1 MSRRALLAAARPLTI
16 GLALVAGVA
25 LPARGQTQIAV
36 GQMMSGTLNMADP
49 VFTDGTHY
57 KQFTFYGQAGQSI
70 QIDVISSDFDAF
82 CLLLDANNNELARD
96 DDGGGGLNAR
106 VTRVLGYTGMYKI
119 VVNTYR
125 SGAYGS
131 FTVSLQAAGGMPMA
145 TPTPI
150 AIPTANPT
158 GVVGSIS
165 ANQQVTGNLT
175 TMDARYDGKPFQ
187 AYSFQCMAGQSFQ
200 MDILSAWDNYA
211 LVFDPVGNIAAR
223 DDDTGEGL
231 NARINYTCPMTG
243 TFRLAVTTYTSSTT
257 PGQYTMM
264 LQSAMGAMAPTP
276 MAIPTANPTGVI
288 GTIAANQ
295 QVSGNLTT
303 MDARWDGKPFQAYN
317 FSCMA
322 GQSFQ
327 MDILSTW
334 DNYALVFDPVNN
346 IVARDDD
353 TGEGL
358 NARVNYT
365 CPMAGTYRLAVTT
378 YMATTTPGQYTMT
391 VQSAMA
397 MAPQP
402 APIPQAL
409 PLAQPGATMPT
420 PVQPAFA
427 ITGTILAP
435 GVVGTVQVG
444 TTVQGRLET
453 GDQAM
458 NDGTWADVWQFQGAA
473 GQTVTIEL
481 RSEEFD
487 TYLQLL
493 DGAGNRLAEDDDSL
507 GDLDSRVVFTLPSTG
522 TFQLVVNNF
531 GDSRRAGIYTLTL
544 R

>member
-1 MSRRALLAAARPLTI
+1 MSRRVLLAAARPLTI

-25 LPARGQTQIAV
+25 LPARGQTQIAM

-82 CLLLDANNNELARD
+82 CLLLDANSNELARD
-96 DDGGGGLNAR
+96 DDSGEGLNAR
-106 VTRVLGYTGMYKI
+106 VTRVLSYTGMYKI
-119 VVNTYR
+119 IVNTYR

-131 FTVSLQAAGGMPMA
+131 FTVSLQGAGGMPVAVAPVPM
-145 TPTPI
+145 

-158 GVVGSIS
+158 GVIGTIG

-187 AYSFQCMAGQSFQ
+187 AY
-200 MDILSAWDNYA
+200 
-211 LVFDPVGNIAAR
+211 
-223 DDDTGEGL
+223 T
-231 NARINYTCPMTG
+231 
-243 TFRLAVTTYTSSTT
+243 
-257 PGQYTMM
+257 
-264 LQSAMGAMAPTP
+264 
-276 MAIPTANPTGVI
+276 
-288 GTIAANQ
+288 
-295 QVSGNLTT
+295 
-303 MDARWDGKPFQAYN
+303 

-327 MDILSTW
+327 MDILSNW
-334 DNYALVFDPVNN
+334 DNYAMVFDPVGN
-346 IVARDDD
+346 VAARDDD

-378 YMATTTPGQYTMT
+378 YTSSTTPGQYTMML
-391 VQSAMA
+391 QSAMPAMA
-397 MAPQP
+397 MAPMPTPIPQ
-402 APIPQAL
+402 PIPQAL
-409 PLAQPGATMPT
+409 PQPGVTMPT
-420 PVQPAFA
+420 PVQPAFP
-427 ITGTILAP
+427 ITGSIPAP
-435 GVVGTVQVG
+435 GMVGTAQAG

-453 GDQAM
+453 GDQQM

-507 GDLDSRVVFTLPSTG
+507 GDLDSRIVFTLPSSG
-522 TFQLVVNNF
+522 LFQLVVNNF